1 MISFVLET
9 NHYCVFRCVTS
20 DVFISRNFL
29 WVTYVRIIC
38 TNRKASKLGA
48 TLDVLELTTKPR
60 CSQCNTDGM
69 CCTKVLPP
77 LSPLCCSLLDSAVDL
92 DGDVLLKKTFVSGEE
107 ITGFIS
113 EVNRRGRDNGREGG
127 DGRDIIQSI

>member
-1 MISFVLET
+1 M
-9 NHYCVFRCVTS
+9 
-20 DVFISRNFL
+20 
-29 WVTYVRIIC
+29 
-38 TNRKASKLGA
+38 
-48 TLDVLELTTKPR
+48 
-60 CSQCNTDGM
+60 
-69 CCTKVLPP
+69 
-77 LSPLCCSLLDSAVDL
+77 LDSAVDL

>member
-1 MISFVLET
+1 M
-9 NHYCVFRCVTS
+9 
-20 DVFISRNFL
+20 
-29 WVTYVRIIC
+29 WVIC
-38 TNRKASKLGA
+38 TYRKASKLGA

-60 CSQCNTDGM
+60 CSQCNTEDGM

-77 LSPLCCSLLDSAVDL
+77 PPSLCCSLLDSVVDL

-107 ITGFIS
+107 VTGFIS

-127 DGRDIIQSI
+127 DGRDITQSI